1 MIQLEAP
8 VKPSATLFDS
18 AGRPTLVTGGSNATT
33 AGFSMVDG
41 EEPPI
46 SFWTGASLKHLGVN
60 PYGGNMWRVVWSET
74 RYFMFSQHNDGRY
87 MWLPMYQGK
96 KCFMLERWLSAWQ
109 FSKCSPETWNL
120 KNKDQGPYPER
131 GVYFGPCWEFEGVP
145 TLGAIESIISL
156 IVQGDQYSEAQKAA
170 AIVQAQE
177 RDDALR
183 LNTAKEVIL
192 DALPL
197 SATSGKLTNRFYNDA
212 ENIPQRLSAQD
223 LAKRTGLPIGKN
235 KVFTSGAERI
245 EP

>member
-1 MIQLEAP
+1 MIQLESPA
-8 VKPSATLFDS
+8 KPSAYVFD
-18 AGRPTLVTGGSNATT
+18 AGGRPITVDGGINATT
-33 AGFSMVDG
+33 AGFSLVDG

-60 PYGGNMWRVVWSET
+60 PFGGNMWRVVWSET
-74 RYFMFSQHNDGRY
+74 RYFMFSPQNDGKY
-87 MWLPMYQGK
+87 VWLPMYQGK
-96 KCFMLERWLSAWQ
+96 KCFMLERWLTAWQ
-109 FSKCSPETWNL
+109 FSKCSPEAWDL
-120 KNKDQGPYPER
+120 KNKDQGPYPAR

-145 TLGAIESIISL
+145 TLGAIESIVNL
-156 IVQGDQYSEAQKAA
+156 IVKGDEYSEAEKAA

-183 LNTAKEVIL
+183 LHAAKEVIL

-197 SATSGKLTNRFYNDA
+197 SVTSGKLTNRFYEDA
-212 ENIPQRLSAQD
+212 ADIPQRYSAQD
-223 LAKRTGLPIGKN
+223 LAKMTGLPIGKN